1 MLRLRFLSGSIILV
15 LAATFALAQTGSI
28 QGTVTDTAGAV
39 VQGAEITVRNMGSN
53 AVRTA
58 TSSGTGAYSVPSLP
72 PGAYEITTKMASF
85 KAFHASDVQLTV
97 AQALTVNVRLE
108 PGAVTE
114 EVQVRADQIPP
125 VDLETAQVSNL
136 VDAQAIKDL
145 PLITRN
151 PYELVLLSPGTSQ
164 SNTRLGG
171 ITVNG
176 ARERNNNFLLDGVD
190 NNDTSVPGGITSV
203 LGADPESTQEFRV
216 ITNNF
221 NAEYGRNTGAIID
234 VVTKSGTNT
243 FHGDAYEFGR
253 WNAFGG
259 ARDWFNRASDGPQDP
274 YIRHQFGFSLGGPI
288 RKDKTFFFFND
299 EMDRFITTL
308 TGTAVVPTAAFKT
321 GAFNFTYVD
330 PNTLGLTTVPVD
342 LSPSSS
348 NNIYGL
354 PLDPTVQKILALYPN
369 ALQSAD
375 GVSGTIHYPS
385 SSRTSSYQ
393 TVAKIDHH
401 FTERE
406 TVSLR
411 YGYDHAT
418 DPNPA
423 HDDIL
428 PGNVGATAEKSINQ
442 GLSANLV
449 SSLTSSLLNS
459 FTFGWNRIYANFK
472 CTGLDVLDSVSPLDQ
487 FGNG

>member
-1 MLRLRFLSGSIILV
+1 MRRLRFFSGTIVVL

-28 QGTVTDTAGAV
+28 QGTVTDSGGAV
-39 VQGAEITVRNMGSN
+39 VQGAEVTVRNMGSN

-72 PGAYEITTKMASF
+72 PGAYEITAKMASF
-85 KAFHASDVQLTV
+85 KAFHAPNIELTV
-97 AQALTVNVRLE
+97 GQALTLNIGFE

-136 VDAQAIKDL
+136 VDAQSIKDL

-190 NNDTSVPGGITSV
+190 NNDTSVPGGIVSV

-221 NAEYGRNTGAIID
+221 NAEYGRNTGAVID

-259 ARDWFNRASDGPQDP
+259 ARDWFNRAVTA
-274 YIRHQFGFSLGGPI
+274 R
-288 RKDKTFFFFND
+288 R
-299 EMDRFITTL
+299 TL
-308 TGTAVVPTAAFKT
+308 TSVTSSGSRSAVPFAKT
-321 GAFNFTYVD
+321 KRF
-330 PNTLGLTTVPVD
+330 
-342 LSPSSS
+342 SSS
-348 NNIYGL
+348 
-354 PLDPTVQKILALYPN
+354 TMKW
-369 ALQSAD
+369 
-375 GVSGTIHYPS
+375 
-385 SSRTSSYQ
+385 
-393 TVAKIDHH
+393 
-401 FTERE
+401 

-411 YGYDHAT
+411 
-418 DPNPA
+418 
-423 HDDIL
+423 
-428 PGNVGATAEKSINQ
+428 
-442 GLSANLV
+442 
-449 SSLTSSLLNS
+449 
-459 FTFGWNRIYANFK
+459 R
-472 CTGLDVLDSVSPLDQ
+472 
-487 FGNG
+487 